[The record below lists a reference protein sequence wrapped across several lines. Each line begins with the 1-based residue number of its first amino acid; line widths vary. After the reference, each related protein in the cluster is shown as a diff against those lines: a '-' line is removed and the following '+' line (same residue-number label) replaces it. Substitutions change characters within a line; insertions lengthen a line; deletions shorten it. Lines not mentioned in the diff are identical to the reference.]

1 MTERLQQI
9 AFRAPA
15 LERDEGRTTWNDSFA
30 ALVRRQSGFVFRVA
44 YSVLRNH
51 HDADDVV
58 QETFLKL
65 YRTRKWEGIGN
76 ERAFLAR
83 AAWRIAV
90 DRVPRVQVNVAD
102 CGIRSNDESPEQAV
116 ITADW
121 NATVHPLR
129 D

>member
-9 AFRAPA
+9 AFREPT
-15 LERDEGRTTWNDSFA
+15 LERHEYGATWQDSFS
-30 ALVRRQSGFVFRVA
+30 ALVERQSGFVFRVA

-51 HDADDVV
+51 HDSDDVV

-65 YRTRKWEGIGN
+65 YRTRKWEGMEN

-90 DRVPRVQVNVAD
+90 DRLPKTRMA
-102 CGIRSNDESPEQAV
+102 EQKAV
-116 ITADW
+116 M
-121 NATVHPLR
+121 
-129 D
+129 